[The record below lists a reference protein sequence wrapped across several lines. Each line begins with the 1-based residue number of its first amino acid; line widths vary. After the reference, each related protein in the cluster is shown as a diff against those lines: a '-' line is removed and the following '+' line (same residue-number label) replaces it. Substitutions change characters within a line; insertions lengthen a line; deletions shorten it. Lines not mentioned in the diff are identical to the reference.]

1 MPPGDVRVRGGA
13 QPLNLAA
20 DQARL
25 IHYHGVSQIRLRPGV
40 MADRI
45 EAGSQAWIREPY
57 AFMPWADN
65 FAPTAALQR
74 ADSIATPGA
83 GNVHFLADGRKPA
96 GFGMT
101 RFARTLPRQL
111 SRGFLQVLSI
121 EICELHRW
129 SPEDEAALG
138 FAKADYVAAWNVAAG
153 AVASFGGNPHG
164 MRWDDNPQVRIINFR
179 LVRQNIDAWLAS
191 RREGV
196 AHQKLAAAVPET
208 AAASSQRQG
217 LQAPRRAP
225 SATIAS
231 GHERT

>member
-1 MPPGDVRVRGGA
+1 MSGGA

-20 DQARL
+20 DQARV
-25 IHYHGVSQIRLRPGV
+25 IRYDGVTQLRLRPGV

-45 EAGSQAWIREPY
+45 VVGSQAWIREPY
-57 AFMPWADN
+57 AFMPWADGY
-65 FAPTAALQR
+65 APTAALLR
-74 ADSIATPGA
+74 ADSVATPGA
-83 GNVHFLADGRKPA
+83 GNIHFLADGRKPA
-96 GFGMT
+96 GFGTT

-121 EICELHRW
+121 EIDQLQRW

-138 FAKADYVAAWNVAAG
+138 FEKADYIAAWNVAAG
-153 AVASFGGNPHG
+153 AVASFGGDSQG
-164 MRWDDNPQVRIINFR
+164 MRWADNPRVRIINFR

-196 AHQKLAAAVPET
+196 AHSKLAAAVPET
-208 AAASSQRQG
+208 AAASSTRKG
-217 LQAPRRAP
+217 LQASRRAP
-225 SATIAS
+225 SATNAN